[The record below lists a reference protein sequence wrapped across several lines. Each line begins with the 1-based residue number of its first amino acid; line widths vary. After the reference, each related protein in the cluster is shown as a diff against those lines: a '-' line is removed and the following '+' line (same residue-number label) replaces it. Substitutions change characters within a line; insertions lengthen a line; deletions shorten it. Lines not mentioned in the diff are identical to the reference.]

1 MYTFQIR
8 QKMTYVSA
16 SPPDPDLFSSYLKV
30 CIAIFGQALFKSDV
44 KNIYLPRNPFF
55 FQEC

>member
-16 SPPDPDLFSSYLKV
+16 SPTDPDLFSLYLQV
-30 CIAIFGQALFKSDV
+30 CIAIFGQALFKSDI
-44 KNIYLPRNPFF
+44 KNIYLP
-55 FQEC
+55 